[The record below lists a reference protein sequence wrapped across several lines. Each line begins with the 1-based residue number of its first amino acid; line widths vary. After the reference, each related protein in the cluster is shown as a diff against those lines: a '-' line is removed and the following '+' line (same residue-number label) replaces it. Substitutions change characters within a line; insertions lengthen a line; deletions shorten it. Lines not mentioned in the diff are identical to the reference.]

1 MEHLELFF
9 KSIFVDNMVFAY
21 FLGMCSYLA
30 VSKKVSTAVG
40 LGAAVI
46 FVLTV
51 TVPLNWLLDQYILQ
65 EGALKWLGAEYAE
78 YDLSFL
84 SFILFIATI
93 ATMVQLVEIIVEK
106 FSPSLYNS
114 LGIFLPLIAVN
125 CAILGGSLFMQS
137 REIESFSLALNYGFS
152 SGIGWFLAIVAI
164 AAIREKIRYSNVPAP
179 LRGLGITFIITGLMA
194 IGFMSFGGMLTGGDE
209 EAPEVGEIKA
219 ANEEVISED
228 IENAALAIKEELEV
242 EVSEITQE

>member
-9 KSIFVDNMVFAY
+9 KSVFVDNMVFAY

-51 TVPLNWLLDQYILQ
+51 TVPLNWLLDTYILQ
-65 EGALKWLGAEYAE
+65 EGALTWLGPQFAD
-78 YDLSFL
+78 YDLGFL

-93 ATMVQLVEIIVEK
+93 ATMVQLVEIVVER
-106 FSPSLYNS
+106 FSPALYNS

-152 SGIGWFLAIVAI
+152 SGIGWFLAILAI

-209 EAPEVGEIKA
+209 PVETEPKSAV
-219 ANEEVISED
+219 
-228 IENAALAIKEELEV
+228 IKEKIEKESETV
-242 EVSEITQE
+242 ETAVSEIKN